1 MRTRIRES
9 SGRQQGRH
17 AETQETGGST
27 SVELASCR
35 ARLRAGRMGRKEA
48 DRMHRKIWWDAKRRQ
63 ATIFGKPR
71 KCVSSRRGGSGLLRI
86 CTDAGCARVGSWLI
100 HTEHGTASCRLIR
113 IEPTIEVGA
122 PNQIWSREVPVTES
136 WVRNNTGTQGLG
148 AHGPSWSSGDGGSC
162 TTCRK

>member
-48 DRMHRKIWWDAKRRQ
+48 DQMHTGWDAKRRQ
-63 ATIFGKPR
+63 TTIFGKPR
-71 KCVSSRRGGSGLLRI
+71 KCVRAAAAAFGLLASVP
-86 CTDAGCARVGSWLI
+86 TQCARVGS
-100 HTEHGTASCRLIR
+100 
-113 IEPTIEVGA
+113 
-122 PNQIWSREVPVTES
+122 
-136 WVRNNTGTQGLG
+136 
-148 AHGPSWSSGDGGSC
+148 
-162 TTCRK
+162 

>member
-1 MRTRIRES
+1 MHAMRRAIGSGSAHCMQHGLPTKRTRRALNWEAVPLQSAVVAGPPYQISGSARVWLVGDPIRVPT
-9 SGRQQGRH
+9 R
-17 AETQETGGST
+17 
-27 SVELASCR
+27 
-35 ARLRAGRMGRKEA
+35 
-48 DRMHRKIWWDAKRRQ
+48 
-63 ATIFGKPR
+63 
-71 KCVSSRRGGSGLLRI
+71 
-86 CTDAGCARVGSWLI
+86 CARVGSWLI